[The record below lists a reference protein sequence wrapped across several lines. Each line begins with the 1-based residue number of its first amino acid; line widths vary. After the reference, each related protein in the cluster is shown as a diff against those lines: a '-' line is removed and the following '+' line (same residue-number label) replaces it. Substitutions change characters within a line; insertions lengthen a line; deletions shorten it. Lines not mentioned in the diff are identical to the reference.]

1 MGISKEL
8 IIQASIAILN
18 KSGIENLTMRTLAK
32 ELDIKAASL
41 YWHIKNKQD
50 LLDLLAEEI
59 CRPITIDNSSR
70 DTENAIFS
78 FCQMYR
84 ESLLKV
90 RNAVQVLM
98 ESAPHTPHRLE
109 LIQHGLTQI
118 RTWGVSDTNCYAAM
132 NMINNYVLA
141 FVDDEA
147 RFIRMGVEE
156 LTAAVRQM
164 GMEFCDFDK
173 QFRYGIS
180 VLLAGFRAVQ

>member
-8 IIQASIAILN
+8 IIQTSIAILN

-59 CRPITIDNSSR
+59 CRPITIENSWR
-70 DTENAIFS
+70 DTDNAIFS
-78 FCQMYR
+78 YCQMYR
-84 ESLLKV
+84 EALLKV

-98 ESAPHTPHRLE
+98 ESAPNTPHRLE
-109 LIQHGLTQI
+109 LIQYGLKLI
-118 RTWGVSDTNCYAAM
+118 RTWGVSDANCFAAM
-132 NMINNYVLA
+132 NMFNNYVLA
-141 FVDDEA
+141 FADDEA
-147 RFIRMGVEE
+147 RFSRWGVEE
-156 LTAAVRQM
+156 AKAAVSHL
-164 GMEFCDFDK
+164 GMEFRDFDE